1 MIIIH
6 QDLSKLKLRKE
17 KKMKNSKVE
26 EPTTTLLEDLEDLVG
41 QLQSDKISEK
51 QTIEI
56 LSNIVEFEKGKVS
69 NEK

>member
-1 MIIIH
+1 
-6 QDLSKLKLRKE
+6 
-17 KKMKNSKVE
+17 MKNNTIE
-26 EPTTTLLEDLEDLVG
+26 EPTTTLLEDLEDLEG

>member
-17 KKMKNSKVE
+17 KKMKNNKVE
-26 EPTTTLLEDLEDLVG
+26 EPTTTLLEDLEDIVG

>member
-17 KKMKNSKVE
+17 KKMKKNKVE